1 MRKLWIEGICI
12 LMLVCGCMQREIY
25 RIEKQEKAESYIAQ
39 DAYFLAGQSLTT
51 IEKSSYEEAE
61 VVYYARDEME
71 LAKIIQS
78 AFEMGTY
85 EIAYQSEKEM
95 DIHEVASILSYVN
108 PFDLSITQNVV
119 KYTSNNQTELYA
131 SYHVTFENM
140 DARYEEAL
148 KQAEEL
154 HQQLIQEEMTQ
165 NEKIKVIHDYII
177 THTIYDVEAQA
188 SKDKGL
194 DVFKSAG
201 VFTDHKA
208 VCTGYSR
215 AFMMLAREAQIP
227 AIYVSSEAMNHSWN
241 YVYDGDT
248 WRYID
253 VTWDDPVP
261 DRKHFADDR
270 FLQVPKEMFLL
281 DGVHSLSQEEQSI
294 VEKIAENFF

>member
-1 MRKLWIEGICI
+1 MRKLWITGLCLLI
-12 LMLVCGCMQREIY
+12 MVCGCMRKEIY
-25 RIEKQEKAESYIAQ
+25 RIEEQETTDIMIAQ
-39 DAYFLAGQSLTT
+39 DAYFLSGQPLTT
-51 IEKSSYEEAE
+51 VEKSSYEEAE
-61 VVYYARDEME
+61 IVYYAKDE
-71 LAKIIQS
+71 LALAKVIQY
-78 AFEMGTY
+78 ALEAGTY
-85 EIAYQSEKEM
+85 EIAYQSEKDL
-95 DIHEVASILSYVN
+95 DIHEVAAILSNVN
-108 PFDLSITQNVV
+108 PFDLTITQNVV
-119 KYTSNNQTELYA
+119 KYTSSDQTELYA

-140 DARYEEAL
+140 DSRYEEAL
-148 KQAEEL
+148 AQAKKL
-154 HQQLIQEEMTQ
+154 SQQLIDEGMTQ
-165 NEKIKVIHDYII
+165 NEKIKAIHDHII

-194 DVFKSAG
+194 DVFKAAG
-201 VFTDHKA
+201 VFNDHKA

-261 DRKHFADDR
+261 DRKHYADDR

-281 DGVHSLSQEEQSI
+281 DGVHSLSQEEQSM